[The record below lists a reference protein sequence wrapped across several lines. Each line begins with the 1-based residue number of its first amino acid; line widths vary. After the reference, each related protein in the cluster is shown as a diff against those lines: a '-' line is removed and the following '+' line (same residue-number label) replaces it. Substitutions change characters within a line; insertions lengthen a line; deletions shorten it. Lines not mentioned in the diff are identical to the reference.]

1 MPEAALGLHPEPGLP
16 RLPRGSAI
24 TIGTFDGVHRG
35 HRAVLEEL
43 RRQAET
49 AGRPSVLV
57 TFDPHPLRVVRP
69 EAAPRLLT
77 TLVEKKELLA
87 EAGLEYAVFLPFTPA
102 LARLTARQ
110 FVEDI
115 LIARLQLAHLIV
127 GYDHGL
133 GRGRSG
139 DIETLR
145 RLGAELGFAVDVVE
159 AVELEGVAISS
170 SRIRRALE
178 GGDVTTAAA
187 ALGRPYSLRGVVVR
201 GDGRGR
207 ALGFPTANIDVGDV
221 EKLLPLEGIY
231 AVRAALR
238 DERVDGVL
246 HLGPRP
252 TFRGSA
258 PSIELHLFDFDRE
271 LYGEE
276 VRVEF
281 CARLREI
288 RAFGSTAEL
297 VAAMRADCEAAR
309 RVLAGGGAACLTVG
323 ERLD

>member
-1 MPEAALGLHPEPGLP
+1 MPETALGLQPEPGLP

-24 TIGTFDGVHRG
+24 TVGTFDGVHRG
-35 HRAVLEEL
+35 HQAVLEEL
-43 RRQAET
+43 RRRAEA
-49 AGRPSVLV
+49 AGRPSIVV

-87 EAGLEYAVFLPFTPA
+87 QTGLDYAAIIPFTLA
-102 LARLTARQ
+102 LARLSARQ
-110 FVEDI
+110 FVEEI

-145 RLGAELGFAVDVVE
+145 RLGAELGFAVDVVG
-159 AVELEGVAISS
+159 AVELDGVAISS
-170 SRIRRALE
+170 TRIRRALE
-178 GGDVTTAAA
+178 QGDVSTAAA
-187 ALGRPYSLRGVVVR
+187 ALGRPYSIRGVVVR
-201 GDGRGR
+201 GEGRGR
-207 ALGFPTANIDVGDV
+207 ELGFPTANIEVGDAD
-221 EKLLPLEGIY
+221 KLLPLEGIY
-231 AVRAALR
+231 AVRADLR
-238 DERVDGVL
+238 DERLDGVL

-252 TFRGSA
+252 TFRDS
-258 PSIELHLFDFDRE
+258 PPTIELHLFDFDRD

-288 RAFGSTAEL
+288 RAFGSAAEL
-297 VAAMRADCEAAR
+297 VAAMHADCEAAR
-309 RVLAGGGAACLTVG
+309 RVLAEGGAACPT
-323 ERLD
+323 DA